1 MTSSKHSPHN
11 RRIVSVPNSIFMKG
25 YELKLPLK
33 LKLRYCSSNPNSN
46 LEGFKSNPNC
56 SANPNFHTVYNK
68 MWKMAEKPKFCR
80 SYVKLRLVLYSEIWE
95 LHLKSKHMYLTYF
108 AEFQYQL
115 QFQLYLR
122 QFQLK
127 PNFRVGIGIDPNSNN
142 LNSGIEPWII

>member
-46 LEGFKSNPNC
+46 LESFKSNPNC

-68 MWKMAEKPKFCR
+68 MWNMVEQPKLCR
-80 SYVKLRLVLYSEIWE
+80 WYVKLCLVL
-95 LHLKSKHMYLTYF
+95 SKHMYITYF
-108 AEFQYQL
+108 AEFQFQL